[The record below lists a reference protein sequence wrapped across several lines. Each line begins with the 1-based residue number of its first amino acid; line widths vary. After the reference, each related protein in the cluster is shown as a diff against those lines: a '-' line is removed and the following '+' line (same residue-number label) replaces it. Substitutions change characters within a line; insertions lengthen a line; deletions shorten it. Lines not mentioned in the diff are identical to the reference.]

1 MEYLEMNP
9 PHFPD
14 TVRRRLNDEH
24 NKLVEGYVKGQ
35 ALNPDAIAHPVDR
48 ELMEALDNAHLFT
61 VPWGLL

>member
-1 MEYLEMNP
+1 MNRP
-9 PHFPD
+9 QFTD

-24 NKLVEGYVKGQ
+24 NKLVAPLGFTK
-35 ALNPDAIAHPVDR
+35 APPLNPDAIAHPVDR